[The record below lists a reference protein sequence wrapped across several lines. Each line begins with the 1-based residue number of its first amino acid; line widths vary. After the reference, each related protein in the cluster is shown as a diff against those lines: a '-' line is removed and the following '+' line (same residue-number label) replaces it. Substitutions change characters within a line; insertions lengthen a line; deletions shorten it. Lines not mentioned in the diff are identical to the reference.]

1 MRSRQRRP
9 LIGGST
15 DSYSNQP
22 VKHVRKP
29 TKDTDFR
36 CMMKIYDIN
45 HSNTQ
50 SSLVPSHIG
59 IHGNTVIDQEVKD
72 TLDNSIS
79 NYTIV

>member
-1 MRSRQRRP
+1 
-9 LIGGST
+9 
-15 DSYSNQP
+15 
-22 VKHVRKP
+22 
-29 TKDTDFR
+29 
-36 CMMKIYDIN
+36 MMEIYDIN